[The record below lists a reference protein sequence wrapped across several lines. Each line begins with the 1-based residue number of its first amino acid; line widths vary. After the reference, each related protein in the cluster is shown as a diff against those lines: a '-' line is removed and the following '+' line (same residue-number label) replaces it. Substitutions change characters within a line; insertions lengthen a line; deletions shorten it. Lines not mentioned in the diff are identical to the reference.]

1 MMDIPGLSV
10 MSRRITAMGG
20 ADQQD
25 RMIKDK
31 KLTFDR
37 ATKNSYQAAKVRKVD
52 EDKEVRALINPNQLK
67 QDYED
72 KIITID
78 FQYNF
83 SVGDVFELINTGT
96 KWLIYLQELSV
107 LAYFRG
113 DIRKCSNEVEWLDKG
128 EKKKT

>member
-1 MMDIPGLSV
+1 MDIPGLSV

-31 KLTFDR
+31 KLTIDR
-37 ATKNSYQAAKVRKVD
+37 ATKYSYQAAKVRKVD

-67 QDYED
+67 QDYDD
-72 KIITID
+72 KIISID

-83 SVGDVFELINTGT
+83 FRIE
-96 KWLIYLQELSV
+96 
-107 LAYFRG
+107 AY
-113 DIRKCSNEVEWLDKG
+113 I
-128 EKKKT
+128 